1 MKIEQIKIEGLF
13 GELNY
18 DIKIDDN
25 KLILVAENGSG
36 KTTIVNI
43 IYYFLSRQ
51 WTKLLRYRF
60 EKISAKIN
68 GQSYTLNRKEIDIL
82 SSDKFKRILRHYP
95 ASVLERIN
103 DFILSGDMTDFYR
116 NPMKMEMWA
125 DRVNLPMSV
134 VYEVMNVLNR
144 EQLTLFEQIIP
155 EKEKGFSS
163 LIDCQILY
171 LPTFRRI
178 EQDLKAIF
186 PDLESD
192 IDKYKRRKRGS
203 RSNEDTGY
211 VELVEFGMEDVEDK
225 IRFKLNQLRENLS
238 NKIKNNLTGGYL
250 RDVINRTYLNISYNQ
265 IQAFNEKALSSILDR
280 IDETVLSKNEKS
292 RLIQFVNEINTQ
304 GTIDK
309 DETKIIAY
317 FIYRLSTIFNEL
329 KEEEKDVEN
338 FIDICNEYSGN
349 KKFIYDNINF
359 NITIKPIKNGKVLN
373 KESIELKDLSSGE
386 KQIVSLFSHLFLSQ
400 QKNFYLIID
409 EPELSLSVPWQK
421 KFIVDV
427 IKNPYCK
434 GLLSVTHSPFIFDE
448 NELDKYAHG
457 LTEFS
462 FEK

>member
-1 MKIEQIKIEGLF
+1 MKIEQIKLEGLF

-18 DIKIDDN
+18 DIRIEDN

-51 WTKLLRYRF
+51 WIKLLRYRF
-60 EKISAKIN
+60 DKISARIN
-68 GQSYTLNRKEIDIL
+68 GQLHTLNRKDIDIL
-82 SSDKFKRILRHYP
+82 SSEKFKRLLKRYP
-95 ASVLERIN
+95 VSMIEKLN
-103 DFILSGDMTDFYR
+103 DFVLSNDITDFHR
-116 NPMKMEMWA
+116 NPLKMEMWA
-125 DRVNLPMSV
+125 DRINLPPSL
-134 VYEVMNVLNR
+134 VYEVMSLVNR
-144 EQLTLFEQIIP
+144 EQLTLFNELIP
-155 EKEKGFSS
+155 GKEIQGFAN

-192 IDKYKRRKRGS
+192 IDKYKRRKRGI
-203 RSNEDTGY
+203 RNDDTGY
-211 VELVEFGMEDVEDK
+211 VELVEFGMEDVEEK
-225 IRFKLNQLRENLS
+225 IKFKLMQLRENLN

-250 RDVINRTYLNISYNQ
+250 RDVINRTYLNFSYQQ

-292 RLIQFVNEINTQ
+292 RLINFVSEINTQ
-304 GTIDK
+304 GSIDK

-317 FIYRLSTIFNEL
+317 FIYKLSAIYNEL

-338 FIDICNEYSGN
+338 FISICNEYSGN
-349 KKFIYDNINF
+349 KRFIYDNINF
-359 NITIKPIKNGKVLN
+359 NISIKPIKSGKVLH
-373 KESIELKDLSSGE
+373 KENIELKDLSSGE

-421 KFIVDV
+421 KFMVDV
-427 IKNPYCK
+427 INNPYCK

-448 NELDKYAHG
+448 NELDGYAHG
-457 LTEFS
+457 LNEFS
-462 FEK
+462 Y

>member
-1 MKIEQIKIEGLF
+1 MKIEQIKIERLF

-18 DIKIDDN
+18 DIRIVDN

-68 GQSYTLNRKEIDIL
+68 GQQYVLNRKEIDIL
-82 SSDKFKRILRHYP
+82 SSDKFKRILKRYP
-95 ASVLERIN
+95 QSIIGRIN
-103 DFILSGDMTDFYR
+103 DFILSEDMTDFYR
-116 NPMKMEMWA
+116 NPLKMELWA
-125 DRVNLPMSV
+125 DKVNLPMSV
-134 VYEVMNVLNR
+134 LYEVMNVLSR

-155 EKEKGFSS
+155 EKRGGFSN

-192 IDKYKRRKRGS
+192 IEKYKRSKRL
-203 RSNEDTGY
+203 RANEDTSY

-250 RDVINRTYLNISYNQ
+250 RDVINRSYLNISYHQ
-265 IQAFNEKALSSILDR
+265 IQEINEKALSSILGR
-280 IDETVLSKNEKS
+280 IDETVLSNNEKS

-317 FIYRLSTIFNEL
+317 FIYRLSAIYNEL

-338 FIDICNEYSGN
+338 FIEICNEYSGN
-349 KKFIYDNINF
+349 KRFIYDNINF
-359 NITIKPIKNGKVLN
+359 NISIRPIKNGQVIG
-373 KESIELKDLSSGE
+373 KETIELKDLSSGE

-462 FEK
+462 Y

>member
-1 MKIEQIKIEGLF
+1 MKIEQIKLEGLF

-18 DIKIDDN
+18 DIRIVDN

-51 WTKLLRYRF
+51 WMKLLRYRF
-60 EKISAKIN
+60 DKISAKIN
-68 GQSYTLNRKEIDIL
+68 GQVHTLNRKDIDIL
-82 SSDKFKRILRHYP
+82 SSEKFRRLLKRYP
-95 ASVLERIN
+95 TSIIEKLN
-103 DFILSGDMTDFYR
+103 DFVLSNDLSDFHR
-116 NPMKMEMWA
+116 NPVKMEMWA
-125 DRVNLPMSV
+125 DRINLPPSL
-134 VYEVMNVLNR
+134 VYEVMNLVNR
-144 EQLTLFEQIIP
+144 EQLTLFSELLP
-155 EKEKGFSS
+155 GKEIMGLTN

-192 IDKYKRRKRGS
+192 IDKYKRRKRGL
-203 RSNEDTGY
+203 RNEDTGY
-211 VELVEFGMEDVEDK
+211 VELVEFGMEDVEEK
-225 IRFKLNQLRENLS
+225 IRYKLMQLRENLN

-250 RDVINRTYLNISYNQ
+250 RDVINRTYLNFSYQQ

-280 IDETVLSKNEKS
+280 IDESVLSKNEKS
-292 RLIQFVNEINTQ
+292 RLINFVNEINTQ
-304 GTIDK
+304 GSIDK

-317 FIYRLSTIFNEL
+317 FIYKLSAIYNEL
-329 KEEEKDVEN
+329 KDEEKDVEN
-338 FIDICNEYSGN
+338 FINICNEYSGN
-349 KKFIYDNINF
+349 KRFIYDNINF
-359 NITIKPIKNGKVLN
+359 SISIRPIKNGKILH

-421 KFIVDV
+421 KFLVDV
-427 IKNPYCK
+427 ISNPYCK

-448 NELDKYAHG
+448 NDLDKYAHG
-457 LTEFS
+457 LNEFS
-462 FEK
+462 Y

>member
-18 DIKIDDN
+18 DIRIEDN

-60 EKISAKIN
+60 EKVSAKIN
-68 GQSYTLNRKEIDIL
+68 GETRTLNRKDIDIL
-82 SSDKFKRILRHYP
+82 SSDKFKRLTKRYP
-95 ASVLERIN
+95 PGMIQRIN
-103 DFILSGDMTDFYR
+103 EFILSNDMTDYYR
-116 NPMKMEMWA
+116 NPIKMEMWA
-125 DRVNLPMSV
+125 DTSNLPASV
-134 VYEVMNVLNR
+134 VYEVMNVINR
-144 EQLTLFEQIIP
+144 EQLNLFEQLIP
-155 EKEKGFSS
+155 EKGLSN

-192 IDKYKRRKRGS
+192 IEKYKRRKRGL
-203 RSNEDTGY
+203 RPHEELGY

-225 IRFKLNQLRENLS
+225 IKYKLAQLRDNLAY
-238 NKIKNNLTGGYL
+238 KIKNNLTGGYL

-265 IQAFNEKALSSILDR
+265 IHEFNETALLSILDR
-280 IDETVLSKNEKS
+280 IDESVLSKNEKS
-292 RLIQFVNEINTQ
+292 RLIQFVNEINSQ
-304 GTIDK
+304 GAIDK

-317 FIYRLSTIFNEL
+317 FIYRLSTIYNEL

-338 FIDICNEYSGN
+338 FINICNKYSGN
-349 KKFIYDNINF
+349 KRFIYDNINF
-359 NITIKPIKNGKVLN
+359 DITIKPLKNGKVSST
-373 KESIELKDLSSGE
+373 EIIELKDLSSGE

-427 IKNPYCK
+427 ISNPYCE